1 MPAMITSSQDKEIQG
16 MHVSCMHDMGKKYL
30 EIESSSFLIKISE
43 RKRANSRPQI
53 SGSSEQA

>member
-1 MPAMITSSQDKEIQG
+1 MITSSQDKEIQG